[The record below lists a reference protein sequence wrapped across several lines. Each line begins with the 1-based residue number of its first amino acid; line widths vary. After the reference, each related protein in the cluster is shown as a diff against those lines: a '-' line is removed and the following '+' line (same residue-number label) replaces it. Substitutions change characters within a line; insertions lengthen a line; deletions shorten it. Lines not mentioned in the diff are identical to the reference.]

1 MKTYRLEYQDKEGN
15 ELKVKFVEATNIKY
29 LRKDVNF
36 ELANSMNND
45 LKKIKISLYSRNLF
59 QFQVGKRVINI
70 GAKSLYHA
78 ERLAESWRDRN
89 AKNSVLSYNFIV

>member
-1 MKTYRLEYQDKEGN
+1 MKTYRLEYQDKDAN

-29 LRKDVNF
+29 VRKDVLF
-36 ELANSMNND
+36 ELANSMDND
-45 LKKIKISLYSRNLF
+45 LKKVKISLYSKNLF

-89 AKNSVLSYNFIV
+89 AKNSILSYNFIV

>member
-15 ELKVKFVEATNIKY
+15 ELKVKFVYATNIKY

-36 ELANSMNND
+36 ELANSMDND

-78 ERLAESWRDRN
+78 ERLAEAWRDRN

>member
-1 MKTYRLEYQDKEGN
+1 MKTYRLEYQDKDSN

-29 LRKDVNF
+29 VRKDVLY
-36 ELANSMNND
+36 EIANSMDND
-45 LKKIKISLYSRNLF
+45 LKRIKISLYSKNLF